1 MTSNRSSAFFRSLIS
16 FFSLSLSLRVFFRAS
31 PFFVF
36 FLFFFFLVEAIPR
49 NSLPS
54 LRRFRSRQFYD
65 DGILAIGGGI
75 NLEMSKRIYVFVI
88 VLRGR
93 ISNRV
98 IGFLVKVRLYV

>member
-1 MTSNRSSAFFRSLIS
+1 MFFALLPFS
-16 FFSLSLSLRVFFRAS
+16 FFS
-31 PFFVF
+31 
-36 FLFFFFLVEAIPR
+36 FFFFLVEAIPR